1 MVINCRSV
9 SGSEGGAA
17 AGCSTPCGCVMA
29 DDGIK
34 VIGDSYVVNTGEGR
48 RNTVVSG
55 TGTVSN
61 PYTVSFIDS
70 EFFRPEAG
78 EFSFPNQDVTNNA
91 YDLLDFS
98 NGPGV
103 VAYQTPHTIF
113 LRLEGGG
120 LGDFTV
126 KGFFQFVGA
135 SVEFANSTV
144 GARKIVI
151 SYVDGANVRTFA
163 GNTSEAPGES
173 LTLSTV
179 GFFPGRF
186 SPSITHPVGF
196 SEFKVHVWQDSG
208 GNMSITNLKFWVGSL

>member
-78 EFSFPNQDVTNNA
+78 DHHVEG
-91 YDLLDFS
+91 LLKIS
-98 NGPGV
+98 VSKVIAVRVSATRVCPLIIRAILRRGRWKSGSTLLRKNGSAAEPL
-103 VAYQTPHTIF
+103 PP
-113 LRLEGGG
+113 
-120 LGDFTV
+120 TV
-126 KGFFQFVGA
+126 EV
-135 SVEFANSTV
+135 
-144 GARKIVI
+144 
-151 SYVDGANVRTFA
+151 
-163 GNTSEAPGES
+163 P
-173 LTLSTV
+173 
-179 GFFPGRF
+179 
-186 SPSITHPVGF
+186 
-196 SEFKVHVWQDSG
+196 
-208 GNMSITNLKFWVGSL
+208 